1 MGSNGDQY
9 IEEHW
14 SQPVANQL
22 IGMFRMV
29 QEGTPVFYEFMTMGI
44 EDHLMTLSIKHF
56 NPGLIGWEEKNQ
68 VTAYDL
74 VQHKI
79 QELVFLKR
87 QAEDSNWMVYRRAGS
102 RLEVFFAD
110 SEGEV
115 DGSRFVFERQA

>member
-29 QEGTPVFYEFMTMGI
+29 QEDTPVFYEFMTMGI

-56 NPGLIGWEEKNQ
+56 NPGFDRLGREESGYCIRSGSTQ
-68 VTAYDL
+68 IPGVGFPQTAGGGF
-74 VQHKI
+74 
-79 QELVFLKR
+79 ELDGLSANGFPVGGLL
-87 QAEDSNWMVYRRAGS
+87 RRCG
-102 RLEVFFAD
+102 RN
-110 SEGEV
+110 G
-115 DGSRFVFERQA
+115 